1 MGCVQVRETRWRSQL
16 AGTHLLGNTCG
27 CVRWVC
33 PNSTSG
39 TLTPLG
45 EESGPFPWGE
55 RKAEVFFCFVGVFP
69 TDSSK
74 LCVLVW
80 VFFLIEM
87 LGWWLIVWL
96 SSTMKKIPNHVLKS
110 PLREK
115 AELFPSKKVRKRV
128 LITDLKRPKL
138 TPASTHELQSLNR
151 LSDLNCSSG
160 LGTFLI
166 LSQKNI
172 LLYFR

>member
-1 MGCVQVRETRWRSQL
+1 M
-16 AGTHLLGNTCG
+16 
-27 CVRWVC
+27 
-33 PNSTSG
+33 
-39 TLTPLG
+39 
-45 EESGPFPWGE
+45 F
-55 RKAEVFFCFVGVFP
+55 
-69 TDSSK
+69 DSHQ
-74 LCVLVW
+74 
-80 VFFLIEM
+80 
-87 LGWWLIVWL
+87 
-96 SSTMKKIPNHVLKS
+96 TMKKIPNHVLKS

-138 TPASTHELQSLNR
+138 TPASTHGLQSLNR